1 MLRKK
6 VRRDGIRG
14 IYTSSYGTRMYRS
27 VVRFKV
33 LSVLAHY
40 AAYLST
46 YSSFMSFWK
55 THNIGR
61 DYNTFNLTNQNA
73 QHQHY
78 FPWIGFWQRQKRGT
92 H

>member
-1 MLRKK
+1 
-6 VRRDGIRG
+6 VEFIPPP
-14 IYTSSYGTRMYRS
+14 TAHVCTEASSVSSLPLSPQVYS
-27 VVRFKV
+27 KV

-78 FPWIGFWQRQKRGT
+78 FPWIDFWQRQKRGT